1 MNQNSRLVYTTD
13 KSRVC
18 PSCRKPIGRCGCK
31 PAQSN
36 PFHLPANDGI
46 VRIGRETK
54 GRKGKGVTT
63 ISGLPG
69 GEGELKALAARLK
82 RCCGSGGTVKDGQI
96 IIQGDHR
103 TALEAELT
111 RQGHRVK
118 LVGG

>member
-1 MNQNSRLVYTTD
+1 MNRNSRLVYTTD
-13 KSRVC
+13 KGRVC
-18 PSCRKPIGRCGCK
+18 PSCRKPVVQCGCK
-31 PAQSN
+31 PGRPN
-36 PFHLPANDGI
+36 PIPHPADDGI

-82 RCCGSGGTVKDGQI
+82 RCCGSGGTVKDGLI

-103 TALEAELT
+103 ATLEAELT
-111 RQGHRVK
+111 RRGHRVK
-118 LVGG
+118 VVGG

>member
-1 MNQNSRLVYTTD
+1 MNQNSHLVYTTG
-13 KSRVC
+13 KGRVC
-18 PSCRKPIGRCGCK
+18 PACRQPIKQCACRAG
-31 PAQSN
+31 QSY
-36 PFHLPANDGI
+36 PPHHPSSDGV

-82 RCCGSGGTVKDGQI
+82 RCCGSGGTVKDGLI

-103 TALEAELT
+103 SALEAELI
-111 RQGHRVK
+111 RLGHRVK
-118 LVGG
+118 IAGG